1 MGNIVDLFPDKKSF
15 ELSDTKLSREEL
27 LEYWRGR
34 NNIISD
40 EFVKFN
46 AYEKQQTLDTVLE
59 INFDLYS
66 LVLKLKE
73 RLGE

>member
-15 ELSDTKLSREEL
+15 KLSDTKLSREEL